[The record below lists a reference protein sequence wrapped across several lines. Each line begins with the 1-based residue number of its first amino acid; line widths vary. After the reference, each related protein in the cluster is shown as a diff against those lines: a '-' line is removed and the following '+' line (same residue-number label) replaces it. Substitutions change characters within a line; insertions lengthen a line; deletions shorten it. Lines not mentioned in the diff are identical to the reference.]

1 MRKIIGAKGMLCN
14 RVRSAMGLSDTH
26 RSRRELLHA
35 IHFHS
40 TVLLYLEGKKKW
52 LITGGFDFVP
62 PRYQR
67 TLSASCITLVSL
79 HPLKDLTCM

>member
-40 TVLLYLEGKKKW
+40 TVLLYLEGKKK
-52 LITGGFDFVP
+52 
-62 PRYQR
+62 
-67 TLSASCITLVSL
+67 
-79 HPLKDLTCM
+79 